1 MLPLE
6 VHFIGKMILRTQAHR
21 VVLKAVCPA
30 LHSDQPLAATNAI
43 YGLLVA
49 LLQDAAPDHGGNLR
63 EHTAVSAL
71 DKVAAKPFRR
81 SASCRIQRLRPGTIH
96 LPAVLAACHV
106 DPVLIYFLRG
116 TGPGFNHVPL
126 VMKDVTI
133 AVDLPKHVI
142 SLSGG
147 SGCRSYPE
155 GADLLHR
162 IQSFLEFFF
171 PAACADITG
180 SPGHNGHPNGQA
192 NDHPNPIAFPH
203 E

>member
-6 VHFIGKMILRTQAHR
+6 VHFIGKMILQTQAHR

-63 EHTAVSAL
+63 EHTAGSAL
-71 DKVAAKPFRR
+71 DKVAANPFRR

-96 LPAVLAACHV
+96 LPVVLATCHV
-106 DPVLIYFLRG
+106 DPVLLYFLRG
-116 TGPGFNHVPL
+116 IGPGVNHVPL

-133 AVDLPKHVI
+133 AVNLPQHVI
-142 SLSGG
+142 TLSVG
-147 SGCRSYPE
+147 SGRRSYSE
-155 GADLLHR
+155 AVDLFHR
-162 IQSFLEFFF
+162 IQSLLEFFF
-171 PAACADITG
+171 PAACADI
-180 SPGHNGHPNGQA
+180 A
-192 NDHPNPIAFPH
+192 
-203 E
+203 